1 MLNKLA
7 REMKNLSNFVTKS
20 VKLIKN
26 IAEIKDA
33 FDYDNLS
40 LEEKESFKKS
50 ITPRINDVK
59 QYLKE
64 FKLRVKV

>member
-1 MLNKLA
+1 
-7 REMKNLSNFVTKS
+7 MKNLSNFVTKS
-20 VKLIKN
+20 VKPIKN
-26 IAEIKDA
+26 IAEIKDD